1 MTDEESES
9 HVERVIKNALASIR
23 NTIASHEHD
32 IEDAIKRQRQSTERL
47 LAAREKENELVPW
60 LATRD
65 AGSPTRGKV
74 GSQGG

>member
-23 NTIASHEHD
+23 NTIASHERD

-47 LAAREKENELVPW
+47 LAAREKENELVQW